1 MVGTGWLTYHSLHAI
16 GNQAMTL
23 HILDIVVY
31 NRKGERRSVSLRPGK
46 VNIITGGS
54 KSGKT
59 ALIDIVDYCLGRNDY
74 TVPAGVIRE
83 TVTWYAVRL
92 QSDNQQM
99 VIGRPAPPDGQKTC
113 SDVFLQ
119 VGSGVELPDYN
130 ELKANTNTSALTAL
144 LTETVG
150 IQPNEH
156 TPLPGQSRQPLRA
169 TISHAKFYLFQ
180 PQYRIADRTVL
191 FYRQDEDFV
200 PQAIKDTLPYLL
212 GAVGDE
218 RYDRILALRRAR
230 RELKLLERRVADEE
244 AIRGRDNSRAL
255 SLLMEAQQAGLLPN
269 VAPPDEFEEMATALR
284 ECLAWLPKTAD
295 VQSNDSL
302 RGLQQQRDDMRGE
315 YERLQTEIEAAKVFG
330 AEQQG
335 FSEEAVE
342 QKHRLESIGLFAA
355 NPVDGHSC
363 PLCNQ
368 ELPFA
373 TPAAQEINKSLANLN
388 LQLEAVT
395 RQRPRLTEYISERE
409 NRVTILRQ
417 SLTENRA
424 AIEAVIAQEEVLQQE
439 RNREAQQARI
449 VGRVS
454 LFLESLKD
462 TKENRDLL
470 VRLEAARLRV
480 TELENA
486 VSDEVVDDRVEA
498 CLRIIGRQMS
508 DWSRQLELEYA
519 DAPLGLDL
527 QDLTVV
533 AFRDSGPV
541 PMYEMGSG
549 ENWLGCHLLT
559 HLALHKWF
567 VERKRPVPH
576 FLMLDQPTQVYFPA
590 DPPEDMSVM
599 DLADED
605 RHAVERMYH
614 LIFDLAEELAPHLQI
629 IITDHADL
637 AADWFQEAVVER
649 WRKGKK
655 LVPAEW
661 IE

>member
-1 MVGTGWLTYHSLHAI
+1 
-16 GNQAMTL
+16 MTL
-23 HILDIVVY
+23 QILDIVVFS
-31 NRKGERRSVSLRPGK
+31 RKGERRVVSFRPGK
-46 VNIITGGS
+46 VNIISGGS

-59 ALIDIVDYCLGRNDY
+59 ALIDIVDYCLGRIDY

-83 TVTWYAVRL
+83 TVAWYALRL
-92 QSDNQQM
+92 QSDNQQI
-99 VIGRPAPPDGQKTC
+99 VIGRPAPPGGQKTC

-119 VGSGVELPDYN
+119 VGSQVELPVYA
-130 ELKANTNTSALTAL
+130 ELRPNTNTSALTVL
-144 LTETVG
+144 LTEMVG

-156 TPLPGQSRQPLRA
+156 IPLPGQSRQPLRA

-230 RELKLLERRVADEE
+230 RELRLLERRVAEEE

-255 SLLMEAQQAGLLPN
+255 SLLMEAQQAGVLPN
-269 VAPPDEFEEMATALR
+269 MSPPAEFEEMAKTLR
-284 ECLAWLPKTAD
+284 ECLAWVPKTPD

-302 RGLQQQRDDMRGE
+302 RGLQQQRDEMRVE
-315 YERLQTEIEAAKVFG
+315 YDHLQTEIEAAKIFG

-335 FSEEAVE
+335 FSEEVVE
-342 QKHRLESIGLFAA
+342 QKHRLESIGLFAP
-355 NPVDGHSC
+355 NPLDCHSC

-368 ELPFA
+368 KLQSA
-373 TPAAQEINKSLANLN
+373 TPAVQEIAKSLAHLN
-388 LQLEAVT
+388 LQLETVT

-409 NRVTILRQ
+409 NRVSILRQ
-417 SLTENRA
+417 SLAENRA

-439 RNREAQQARI
+439 RNRESQQARI

-462 TKENRDLL
+462 TRENREVLT
-470 VRLEAARLRV
+470 RLEAARLRV
-480 TELENA
+480 AELESV
-486 VSDEVVDDRVEA
+486 VSDEAVDDRVEA

-541 PMYEMGSG
+541 PMHEMGSG

-559 HLALHKWF
+559 YLALHKWF
-567 VERKRPVPH
+567 VERNRPVPH
-576 FLMLDQPTQVYFPA
+576 FVMLDQPTQVYFPA
-590 DPPEDMSVM
+590 DPPEDMSVT

-605 RHAVERMYH
+605 RNAVERMFR
-614 LIFDLAEELAPHLQI
+614 LIFDLVETLAPHLQV

-637 AADWFQEAVVER
+637 AADWFQAAVIER

-655 LVPAEW
+655 LVPIEW

>member
-1 MVGTGWLTYHSLHAI
+1 
-16 GNQAMTL
+16 MTL
-23 HILDIVVY
+23 HILDIVVF
-31 NRKGERRSVSLRPGK
+31 NRKGERRIVSLRPGK

-83 TVTWYAVRL
+83 TVTWYVLRL
-92 QSDNQQM
+92 QCDDQQI

-119 VGSGVELPDYN
+119 VGSQVELPDYT
-130 ELKANTNTSALTAL
+130 ELTPNTNTTALIVL
-144 LTETVG
+144 LTEMVG
-150 IQPNEH
+150 FQPNEH
-156 TPLPGQSRQPLRA
+156 TPPPGQSRLPLKA

-218 RYDRILALRRAR
+218 RYDQILALRRAR
-230 RELKLLERRVADEE
+230 RELKLLERRAADEE

-255 SLLMEAQQAGLLPN
+255 SLLMEAQQAGVLPN
-269 VAPPDEFEEMATALR
+269 VPPPDEFEELATALKGS
-284 ECLAWLPKTAD
+284 LAWMPQTPD
-295 VQSNDSL
+295 VQTNDSL
-302 RGLQQQRDDMRGE
+302 RGLQQQRDEMRGE

-330 AEQQG
+330 VEQQG
-335 FSEEAVE
+335 FSEEVVE
-342 QKHRLESIGLFAA
+342 QKHRLESIGLFA
-355 NPVDGHSC
+355 PDPLGGHSC

-368 ELPFA
+368 ELQSA
-373 TPAAQEINKSLANLN
+373 TPAAREINRSLAHLN
-388 LQLEAVT
+388 LQLETVT
-395 RQRPRLTEYISERE
+395 RQRPRLTEYIGERE
-409 NRVTILRQ
+409 NRVTLLRQ
-417 SLTENRA
+417 SLAENRA
-424 AIEAVIAQEEVLQQE
+424 AIEAVIAQEEILQQE

-449 VGRVS
+449 VGRAS

-462 TKENRDLL
+462 SQENRELL
-470 VRLEAARLRV
+470 TRLEAARIRV
-480 TELENA
+480 AELEKVA
-486 VSDEVVDDRVEA
+486 SEEVVDNRVES

-519 DAPLGLDL
+519 DAPLGLDI

-533 AFRDSGPV
+533 AFRESGPV

-590 DPPEDMSVM
+590 DPPEDMSVT

-605 RHAVERMYH
+605 RNAVERMFR
-614 LIFDLAEELAPHLQI
+614 LIFDLVEKLTPNLQV

-637 AADWFQEAVVER
+637 AADWFQEAVVEK

-655 LVPAEW
+655 LVPVEW